1 MRRVRLIRPTKTGNF
16 NRLQRLRRP
25 DKRSASGKFA
35 DKVHFVYAG
44 CGVYALSGLQKQA
57 VSIDCRDYVGLISAS
72 GKFAD
77 KVHFVYAG
85 CGVYALSGLQKTGSF
100 NRLQRLCRPDKHS
113 ASGKF
118 ADKAHFV
125 YAGCGV
131 YALSGL
137 QKQAVSID
145 CRDYV
150 GLINAAHQ
158 ANFTYLHPPLPLQPL
173 AHKEQRANITR
184 FIEVRV
190 LQQIHHTRQRPAHL
204 W

>member
-1 MRRVRLIRPTKTGNF
+1 M
-16 NRLQRLRRP
+16 
-25 DKRSASGKFA
+25 
-35 DKVHFVYAG
+35 
-44 CGVYALSGLQKQA
+44 
-57 VSIDCRDYVGLISAS
+57 
-72 GKFAD
+72 
-77 KVHFVYAG
+77 
-85 CGVYALSGLQKTGSF
+85 YALSGLQKTGSF

-150 GLINAAHQ
+150 GLISAAHQ
-158 ANFTYLHPPLPLQPL
+158 ASLLTKCTLFMYAGCGVYALSGLQKQAVSIDCRDYVGL
-173 AHKEQRANITR
+173 ISAAHQAS
-184 FIEVRV
+184 
-190 LQQIHHTRQRPAHL
+190 
-204 W
+204 